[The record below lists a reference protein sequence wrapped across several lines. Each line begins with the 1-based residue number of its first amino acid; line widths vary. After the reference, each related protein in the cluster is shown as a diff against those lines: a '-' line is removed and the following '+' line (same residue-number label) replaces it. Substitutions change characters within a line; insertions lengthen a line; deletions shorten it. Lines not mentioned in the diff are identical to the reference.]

1 MIIERAARAIGNNI
15 FYNAH
20 FYFRDNLKIQRT
32 HTYINQVREPVSRY
46 ISHYSYMHNTRHR
59 PAWRINKMIRN
70 GELNETIQQCFERES
85 QGCKKNLMTR
95 FFCGPEKFCKND
107 GRRALKRAKENILKH
122 YAVVG
127 LLEHFHLTLKV
138 LQRRLPYFL
147 PVFPRNSDVKMNQ
160 AVKRSSNFVSEEIM
174 LRIKQANWADVEL
187 YDFVKQL
194 FWRQVKACGVS

>member
-1 MIIERAARAIGNNI
+1 
-15 FYNAH
+15 
-20 FYFRDNLKIQRT
+20 
-32 HTYINQVREPVSRY
+32 
-46 ISHYSYMHNTRHR
+46 MHNTRHR

-70 GELNETIQQCFERES
+70 GELNEAIQQCFEREG

-160 AVKRSSNFVSEEIM
+160 AVKRSSNFVSEEMM